1 MDESTQAE
9 SFMDY
14 KKSKEVYFKDIIGQE
29 NTIQLLRS
37 AVAEGRIP
45 HAQLICGP
53 EGVGKLAMAI
63 AYARYLCCTHRNG
76 EDACGECP
84 SCKKIDKLIHPDL
97 HFAFPIY
104 KKDSQKDPHSDD
116 FIDKWRQAVLENP
129 YMNLNHWM
137 GYIGTENQ
145 QGLIY
150 TSQGNEIIRK
160 LTLKSSEGGYKVMVI
175 WMAEKMNEIVSNKLL
190 KMIEEPPAQTVFLLV
205 TENPDLLLPTI
216 QSRVQRLILY
226 PIGESRISEALTERY
241 GLTEADAR
249 QIAHAAAG
257 NWMKAVDTIHL
268 GNRSKEYIE
277 LFMTLMRRSYA
288 RDLKGM
294 RQWSETVAGIG
305 REPQKNFLVY
315 CQRMI
320 RESFICNFHR
330 PEINYMNTDEANFTS
345 RFAPF
350 VNEKNIF
357 GIMDELSEAQRH
369 IEQNVNAKMVFFDL
383 ALKMIMLLKQ

>member
-1 MDESTQAE
+1 M
-9 SFMDY
+9 
-14 KKSKEVYFKDIIGQE
+14 YFKDIIGQE
-29 NTIQLLRS
+29 STIALLRS
-37 AVAEGRIP
+37 AVAEGRVP
-45 HAQLICGP
+45 HAQLICGG
-53 EGVGKLAMAI
+53 EGTGKLVVAI

-84 SCKKIDKLIHPDL
+84 SCKKFDKLVHPDL

-104 KKDSQKDPHSDD
+104 KKESTKPAYSDD
-116 FIDKWRQAVLENP
+116 FIDKWRQAITDNP
-129 YMNLNHWM
+129 YLNLNQWM
-137 GYIGTENQ
+137 SHIGTENQ

-150 TSQGNEIIRK
+150 ASQSEEIIRK
-160 LTLKSSEGGYKVMVI
+160 LTLKSSEGNYKVMII
-175 WMAEKMNEIVSNKLL
+175 WMAEKMNGECSNKLL
-190 KMIEEPPAQTVFLLV
+190 KMIEEPPAQTVFLLIA
-205 TENPDLLLPTI
+205 ENPDLLLPTI
-216 QSRVQRLILY
+216 QSRVQRLPLRPVEEEVIA
-226 PIGESRISEALTERY
+226 RALCDRY
-241 GLTEADAR
+241 GLSDSDAR
-249 QIAHAAAG
+249 QIAHASAG
-257 NWMKAVDTIHL
+257 NWLQAVETIHL
-268 GNRSKEYIE
+268 GSRSKEYIE
-277 LFMTLMRRSYA
+277 LFMALMRRSYA

-294 RQWSETVAGIG
+294 RQWADTVAGMG
-305 REPQKNFLVY
+305 REPQKNFLIY

-330 PEINYMNTDEANFTS
+330 PEINYMNVDEANFTT

>member
-1 MDESTQAE
+1 M
-9 SFMDY
+9 
-14 KKSKEVYFKDIIGQE
+14 YFKDIIGQE
-29 NTIQLLRS
+29 STIALLRS
-37 AVAEGRIP
+37 ALAEGRVP
-45 HAQLICGP
+45 HAQLICGG
-53 EGVGKLAMAI
+53 EGTGKLAVAI

-84 SCKKIDKLIHPDL
+84 SCKKFDKLVHPDL

-104 KKDSQKDPHSDD
+104 KKDSTKPAYSDD
-116 FIDKWRQAVLENP
+116 FIDKWRQAITDNP
-129 YMNLNHWM
+129 YLNLNQWM
-137 GYIGTENQ
+137 SHIGTENQ

-150 TSQGNEIIRK
+150 ASQSEEIIRK
-160 LTLKSSEGGYKVMVI
+160 LTLKSSEGNYKVMII
-175 WMAEKMNEIVSNKLL
+175 WMAEKMNGECSNKLL
-190 KMIEEPPAQTVFLLV
+190 KMIEEPPTQTVFLLIA
-205 TENPDLLLPTI
+205 ENPDLLLPTI
-216 QSRVQRLILY
+216 QSRVQRLPLRPVEEEVIA
-226 PIGESRISEALTERY
+226 RALCDRY
-241 GLTEADAR
+241 GLSDSDAR
-249 QIAHAAAG
+249 QIAHASAG
-257 NWMKAVDTIHL
+257 NWLQAVETIHL
-268 GNRSKEYIE
+268 GSRSKEYIE
-277 LFMTLMRRSYA
+277 LFMALMRRSYA

-294 RQWSETVAGIG
+294 RQWADTVAGMG
-305 REPQKNFLVY
+305 REPQKNFLIY

-330 PEINYMNTDEANFTS
+330 PEINYMNVDEANFTT

>member
-1 MDESTQAE
+1 M
-9 SFMDY
+9 
-14 KKSKEVYFKDIIGQE
+14 YFKDIIGQDSA
-29 NTIQLLRS
+29 IRMLRS

-53 EGVGKLAMAI
+53 EGVGKLAVAV
-63 AYARYLCCTHRNG
+63 AYARYLCCMHHSG
-76 EDACGECP
+76 EEACGECP
-84 SCKKIDKLIHPDL
+84 SCKKFDKLVHPDL

-104 KKDSQKDPHSDD
+104 KKDSGKTPHSDD

-129 YMNLNHWM
+129 YMNLNQWM
-137 GYIGTENQ
+137 DHIGTENQ

-150 TSQGNEIIRK
+150 ASQSEEIIRK
-160 LTLKSSEGGYKVMVI
+160 LTLKSSEGGYKVMII
-175 WMAEKMNEIVSNKLL
+175 WMAEKMNTECSNKLL

-205 TENPDLLLPTI
+205 AENPDLLLPTI
-216 QSRVQRLILY
+216 QSRVQRLTLR
-226 PIGESRISEALTERY
+226 PIEESLIGAALVERY
-241 GLTEADAR
+241 GLTDADAR
-249 QIAHAAAG
+249 QIAHASAG
-257 NWMKAVDTIHL
+257 NWLQAVETIHI

-294 RQWSETVAGIG
+294 RQWADTVAGMG
-305 REPQKNFLVY
+305 REPQKNFLIY

-330 PEINYMNTDEANFTS
+330 PEINYMNTDEATFTS

-357 GIMDELSEAQRH
+357 GIMEELSEAQRH

>member
-1 MDESTQAE
+1 M
-9 SFMDY
+9 
-14 KKSKEVYFKDIIGQE
+14 YFKDIIGQE
-29 NTIQLLRS
+29 STIALLRS
-37 AVAEGRIP
+37 AVAEGRVP
-45 HAQLICGP
+45 HAQLICGG
-53 EGVGKLAMAI
+53 EGTGKLVVAI

-84 SCKKIDKLIHPDL
+84 SCKKFDKLVHPDL

-104 KKDSQKDPHSDD
+104 KKESTKPAYSDD
-116 FIDKWRQAVLENP
+116 FIDKWRQAITDNP
-129 YMNLNHWM
+129 YLNLNQWM
-137 GYIGTENQ
+137 SHIGTENQ

-150 TSQGNEIIRK
+150 ASQSEEIIRK
-160 LTLKSSEGGYKVMVI
+160 LTLKSSEGNYKVMII
-175 WMAEKMNEIVSNKLL
+175 WMAEKMNGECSNKLL
-190 KMIEEPPAQTVFLLV
+190 KMIEEPPAQTVFLLIA
-205 TENPDLLLPTI
+205 ENPDLLLPTI
-216 QSRVQRLILY
+216 QSRVQRLPLRPVEEEVIA
-226 PIGESRISEALTERY
+226 RALCDRF
-241 GLTEADAR
+241 GLSDSDAR
-249 QIAHAAAG
+249 QIAHASAG
-257 NWMKAVDTIHL
+257 NWLQAVETIHL
-268 GNRSKEYIE
+268 GSRSKEYIE
-277 LFMTLMRRSYA
+277 LFMALMRRSYA

-294 RQWSETVAGIG
+294 RQWADTVAGMG
-305 REPQKNFLVY
+305 REPQKNFLIY

-330 PEINYMNTDEANFTS
+330 PEINYMNVDEANFTT

>member
-1 MDESTQAE
+1 M
-9 SFMDY
+9 
-14 KKSKEVYFKDIIGQE
+14 YFKDIIGQE
-29 NTIQLLRS
+29 SATALLRS

-45 HAQLICGP
+45 HAQLICGGV
-53 EGVGKLAMAI
+53 GVGKLALAI

-76 EDACGECP
+76 TDACGECP
-84 SCKKIDKLIHPDL
+84 SCKKFDKLAHPDL

-104 KKDSQKDPHSDD
+104 KKDSNKTPHSDD
-116 FIDKWRQAVLENP
+116 FIDKWRQAVAENP
-129 YMNLNHWM
+129 YMTLNQWM
-137 GYIGTENQ
+137 DHIGTENQ

-150 TSQGNEIIRK
+150 ASQSEEIIRK
-160 LTLKSSEGGYKVMVI
+160 LTLKSSEGGYKVMII
-175 WMAEKMNEIVSNKLL
+175 WMAEKMNAECSNKLL
-190 KMIEEPPAQTVFLLV
+190 KMIEEPPAQTVFLLI

-216 QSRVQRLILY
+216 QSRVQCLTLP
-226 PIGESRISEALTERY
+226 PIEEEVIAHTLCERF
-241 GLTEADAR
+241 GLTDADAL
-249 QIAHAAAG
+249 QIAHASAG
-257 NWMKAVDTIHL
+257 NWLQAMETIHI
-268 GNRSKEYIE
+268 GSRSKEYIE
-277 LFMTLMRRSYA
+277 LFMALMRRSYA

-294 RQWSETVAGIG
+294 RQWADQVAGMG
-305 REPQKNFLVY
+305 REPQKNFLIY

-330 PEINYMNTDEANFTS
+330 PEINYMNADEANFTS

-383 ALKMIMLLKQ
+383 ALKMIMLLKQN

>member
-1 MDESTQAE
+1 M
-9 SFMDY
+9 
-14 KKSKEVYFKDIIGQE
+14 YFRDIIGQE
-29 NTIQLLRS
+29 GAVAMLRS

-45 HAQLICGP
+45 HAQLICGG
-53 EGVGKLAMAI
+53 EGVGKLALAI
-63 AYARYLCCTHRNG
+63 AYSRYLCCTHRND

-84 SCKKIDKLIHPDL
+84 SCKKFDKLAHPDL
-97 HFAFPIY
+97 HFTFPIY
-104 KKDSQKDPHSDD
+104 KKDSNKTPLSDD
-116 FIDKWRQAVLENP
+116 FIDKWRQAVAENP
-129 YMNLNHWM
+129 YMKLSQWM
-137 GYIGTENQ
+137 DYIGTENQ

-150 TSQGNEIIRK
+150 TSQGDEVIRK
-160 LTLKSSEGGYKVMVI
+160 LTLKSSEGGYKIMIV
-175 WMAEKMNEIVSNKLL
+175 WMAEKMNAECSNKLL

-216 QSRVQRLILY
+216 QSRVQRITLR
-226 PIGESRISEALTERY
+226 PIEEEVMARALCERF
-241 GLTEADAR
+241 GLVDSDAR
-249 QIAHAAAG
+249 QVAHASSG
-257 NWMKAVDTIHL
+257 NWLQAMETIHL
-268 GNRSKEYIE
+268 GSRSKEYIE
-277 LFMTLMRRSYA
+277 LFMTLMRKSYM

-294 RQWSETVAGIG
+294 RQWADGVAGMG
-305 REPQKNFLVY
+305 REPQKNFLIY

-330 PEINYMNTDEANFTS
+330 PEINYMNADESNFTS

>member
-1 MDESTQAE
+1 MA
-9 SFMDY
+9 
-14 KKSKEVYFKDIIGQE
+14 
-29 NTIQLLRS
+29 LLRS

-45 HAQLICGP
+45 HAQLICGG
-53 EGVGKLAMAI
+53 EGVGSLAMAI

-76 EDACGECP
+76 TDACGECP
-84 SCKKIDKLIHPDL
+84 SCKKFDKLVHPDL

-104 KKDSQKDPHSDD
+104 KKDSSKTPRSDD
-116 FIDKWRQAVLENP
+116 FIDKWRQAVAENP
-129 YMNLNHWM
+129 CMTLNQWM
-137 GYIGTENQ
+137 GYIGAENQ

-150 TSQGNEIIRK
+150 ASQSEEIIRK
-160 LTLKSSEGGYKVMVI
+160 LTLKSSEGGYKVMII
-175 WMAEKMNEIVSNKLL
+175 WMAEKMNTECSNKLL
-190 KMIEEPPAQTVFLLV
+190 KMIEEPPAQTIFLLV

-216 QSRVQRLILY
+216 QSRVQRLTLR
-226 PIGESRISEALTERY
+226 PIEEEVIARALCERF
-241 GLTEADAR
+241 GLTDADAR
-249 QIAHAAAG
+249 QIAHASAG
-257 NWMKAVDTIHL
+257 NWLQAMETIHL
-268 GNRSKEYIE
+268 GNRTKEYIE
-277 LFMTLMRRSYA
+277 LFMALMRRSYA

-294 RQWSETVAGIG
+294 RQWADTVAGLG
-305 REPQKNFLVY
+305 REPQKNFLIY

-320 RESFICNFHR
+320 RESFICNFRR
-330 PEINYMNTDEANFTS
+330 PEINYMNADEANFTS

>member
-1 MDESTQAE
+1 M
-9 SFMDY
+9 
-14 KKSKEVYFKDIIGQE
+14 YFKDIIGQDSA
-29 NTIQLLRS
+29 IRMLRS

-53 EGVGKLAMAI
+53 EGVGKLAVAV
-63 AYARYLCCTHRNG
+63 AYARYLCCMHRSG
-76 EDACGECP
+76 EEACGECP
-84 SCKKIDKLIHPDL
+84 SCKKFDKLVHPDL

-104 KKDSQKDPHSDD
+104 KKDSGKTPHSDD

-129 YMNLNHWM
+129 YMNLNQWM
-137 GYIGTENQ
+137 DHIGTENQ

-150 TSQGNEIIRK
+150 ASQSEEIIRK
-160 LTLKSSEGGYKVMVI
+160 LTLKSSEGGYKVMII
-175 WMAEKMNEIVSNKLL
+175 WMAEKMNTECSNKLL

-205 TENPDLLLPTI
+205 AENPDLLLPTI
-216 QSRVQRLILY
+216 QSRVQRLTLR
-226 PIGESRISEALTERY
+226 PIEESIISEALIGRY

-249 QIAHAAAG
+249 QIAHASAG
-257 NWMKAVDTIHL
+257 NWLQAVETIHL
-268 GNRSKEYIE
+268 GNRTKEYIE
-277 LFMTLMRRSYA
+277 LFMALMRQAYA
-288 RDLKGM
+288 RNLKGM
-294 RQWSETVAGIG
+294 RQWAETVAGMG
-305 REPQKNFLVY
+305 REPQKNFLIY

-357 GIMDELSEAQRH
+357 GIMEELSEAQRH

>member
-1 MDESTQAE
+1 M
-9 SFMDY
+9 
-14 KKSKEVYFKDIIGQE
+14 YFKDIIGQE
-29 NTIQLLRS
+29 STIALLRS
-37 AVAEGRIP
+37 AVAEGRVP
-45 HAQLICGP
+45 HAQLICGG
-53 EGVGKLAMAI
+53 EGTGKLAVAI

-84 SCKKIDKLIHPDL
+84 SCKKFDKLVHPDL

-104 KKDSQKDPHSDD
+104 KKESTKPAYSDD
-116 FIDKWRQAVLENP
+116 FIDKWRQAITDNP
-129 YMNLNHWM
+129 YLNLNQWM
-137 GYIGTENQ
+137 SHIGTENQ

-150 TSQGNEIIRK
+150 ASQSEEIIRK
-160 LTLKSSEGGYKVMVI
+160 LTLKSSEGNYKVMII
-175 WMAEKMNEIVSNKLL
+175 WMAEKMNGECSNKLL
-190 KMIEEPPAQTVFLLV
+190 KMIEEPPAQTVFLLIA
-205 TENPDLLLPTI
+205 ENPDLLLPTI
-216 QSRVQRLILY
+216 QSRVQRLPLRPVEEEVIA
-226 PIGESRISEALTERY
+226 RALCDRY
-241 GLTEADAR
+241 GLTDSDAR
-249 QIAHAAAG
+249 QIAHASAG
-257 NWMKAVDTIHL
+257 NWLQAVETIHL
-268 GNRSKEYIE
+268 GSRSKEYIE
-277 LFMTLMRRSYA
+277 LFMALMRRSYA

-294 RQWSETVAGIG
+294 RQWADTVAGMG
-305 REPQKNFLVY
+305 REPQKNFLIY

-330 PEINYMNTDEANFTS
+330 PEINYMNVDEANFTT

>member
-1 MDESTQAE
+1 M
-9 SFMDY
+9 
-14 KKSKEVYFKDIIGQE
+14 YFRDIIGQE
-29 NTIQLLRS
+29 GAVAMLRS

-45 HAQLICGP
+45 HAQLICGG
-53 EGVGKLAMAI
+53 EGVGKLALAI
-63 AYARYLCCTHRNG
+63 AYSRYLCCTHRND

-84 SCKKIDKLIHPDL
+84 SCKKFDKLAHPDL
-97 HFAFPIY
+97 HFTFPIY
-104 KKDSQKDPHSDD
+104 KKDSNKTPLSDD
-116 FIDKWRQAVLENP
+116 FIDKWRQAVAENP
-129 YMNLNHWM
+129 YMKLNQWM
-137 GYIGTENQ
+137 DYIGTENQ

-150 TSQGNEIIRK
+150 TSQGDEVIRK
-160 LTLKSSEGGYKVMVI
+160 LTLKSSEGGYKIMIV
-175 WMAEKMNEIVSNKLL
+175 WMAEKMNAECSNKLL

-216 QSRVQRLILY
+216 QSRVQRITLR
-226 PIGESRISEALTERY
+226 PIEEEVMARALCERF
-241 GLTEADAR
+241 GLVDSDAR
-249 QIAHAAAG
+249 QVAHASSG
-257 NWMKAVDTIHL
+257 NWLQAMETIHL
-268 GNRSKEYIE
+268 GSRSKEYIE
-277 LFMTLMRRSYA
+277 LFMTLMRKSYM

-294 RQWSETVAGIG
+294 RQWADGVAGMG
-305 REPQKNFLVY
+305 REPQKNFLIY

-330 PEINYMNTDEANFTS
+330 PEINYMNADESNFTS

>member
-1 MDESTQAE
+1 M
-9 SFMDY
+9 
-14 KKSKEVYFKDIIGQE
+14 YFKDIIGQD
-29 NTIQLLRS
+29 NIVALLRS
-37 AVAEGRIP
+37 AVAEGRVP
-45 HAQLICGP
+45 HAQLICGG
-53 EGVGKLAMAI
+53 EGVGKLAVTI
-63 AYARYLCCTHRNG
+63 AYARYLCCTQRHG

-84 SCKKIDKLIHPDL
+84 SCKKFDKLAHPDL

-104 KKDSQKDPHSDD
+104 KKDSSKTPHSDD
-116 FIDKWRQAVLENP
+116 FIEKWRQAVAENP
-129 YMNLNHWM
+129 YMNLNQWM
-137 GYIGTENQ
+137 DHIGTENQ

-150 TSQGNEIIRK
+150 ASQSEEIIRK
-160 LTLKSSEGGYKVMVI
+160 LTLKSSEGGYKVMII
-175 WMAEKMNEIVSNKLL
+175 WMAEKMNGECSNKLL

-205 TENPDLLLPTI
+205 AENPDMLLSTI
-216 QSRVQRLILY
+216 QSRVQRLTLR
-226 PIGESRISEALTERY
+226 PIEEETITRALCERY
-241 GLTEADAR
+241 GLTDADAR
-249 QIAHAAAG
+249 QIAHASAG
-257 NWMKAVDTIHL
+257 NWLQAVEAIHL
-268 GNRSKEYIE
+268 DNRSKEYIE
-277 LFMTLMRRSYA
+277 LFMMLMRKSYA

-294 RQWSETVAGIG
+294 RQWADSVAGMG

-330 PEINYMNTDEANFTS
+330 PEINYMNVDEANFTS
-345 RFAPF
+345 RFSPF

>member
-1 MDESTQAE
+1 M
-9 SFMDY
+9 
-14 KKSKEVYFKDIIGQE
+14 YFKDIIGQD
-29 NTIQLLRS
+29 NAVHMLRS
-37 AVAEGRIP
+37 PVTEGRIP

-53 EGVGKLAMAI
+53 EGTGKLAVAI
-63 AYARYLCCTHRNG
+63 AYARYLCCSHRNG

-84 SCKKIDKLIHPDL
+84 SCKKFDKLVHPDL

-104 KKDSQKDPHSDD
+104 KKDSNKTPRSDD
-116 FIDKWRQAVLENP
+116 FIDKWRQAALENP
-129 YMNLNHWM
+129 YMNLNQWM
-137 GYIGTENQ
+137 DHIGTENQ

-150 TSQGNEIIRK
+150 ASQSEEIIRK
-160 LTLKSSEGGYKVMVI
+160 LTLKSSEGGYKVMII
-175 WMAEKMNEIVSNKLL
+175 WMAEKMNTECSNKLL

-205 TENPDLLLPTI
+205 AENPDLLLPTI
-216 QSRVQRLILY
+216 QSRVQRLTLR
-226 PIGESRISEALTERY
+226 PIEESIISEALIGRY

-249 QIAHAAAG
+249 QIAHASAG
-257 NWMKAVDTIHL
+257 NWLQAVETIHL
-268 GNRSKEYIE
+268 GNRTKEYIE

-294 RQWSETVAGIG
+294 RQWADTVAGMG
-305 REPQKNFLVY
+305 REPQKNFLIY

-357 GIMDELSEAQRH
+357 GIMEELSEAQRH

>member
-1 MDESTQAE
+1 M
-9 SFMDY
+9 
-14 KKSKEVYFKDIIGQE
+14 YFKDIIGQDSVI
-29 NTIQLLRS
+29 NLLRT
-37 AVAEGRIP
+37 AVVEGRVP
-45 HAQLICGP
+45 HAQLICGG
-53 EGVGKLAMAI
+53 EGVGKLSVAI

-84 SCKKIDKLIHPDL
+84 SCKKFDKLVHPDL

-104 KKDSQKDPHSDD
+104 KKDSSKTPRSDD
-116 FIDKWRQAVLENP
+116 FIDKWRQAVAENP
-129 YMNLNHWM
+129 YMNLNQWM
-137 GYIGTENQ
+137 DHIGTENQ

-150 TSQGNEIIRK
+150 ASQSEEIIRK
-160 LTLKSSEGGYKVMVI
+160 LTLKSSEGGYKVMII
-175 WMAEKMNEIVSNKLL
+175 WMAEKMNGECSNKLL
-190 KMIEEPPAQTVFLLV
+190 KMIEEPPTQTLFLLV
-205 TENPDLLLPTI
+205 SENPDLLLPTI
-216 QSRVQRLILY
+216 QSRVQRLTLR
-226 PIGESRISEALTERY
+226 PIEEKTIARALSEKY
-241 GLTEADAR
+241 GLVESDAQ
-249 QIAHAAAG
+249 QIAHASAG
-257 NWMKAVDTIHL
+257 NWLQAMEAIHL

-277 LFMTLMRRSYA
+277 LFMTLMRKSYA

-294 RQWSETVAGIG
+294 RQWADTAASLG
-305 REPQKNFLVY
+305 REPQKNFLIY

-330 PEINYMNTDEANFTS
+330 LEINYMNADETNFTS

-383 ALKMIMLLKQ
+383 SLKMIMLLKQ

>member
-1 MDESTQAE
+1 M
-9 SFMDY
+9 
-14 KKSKEVYFKDIIGQE
+14 YFKDIIGQD
-29 NTIQLLRS
+29 NVINLLRT
-37 AVAEGRIP
+37 AVVEGRVP
-45 HAQLICGP
+45 HAQLICGG
-53 EGVGKLAMAI
+53 EGVGKLSVAI

-84 SCKKIDKLIHPDL
+84 SCKKFDKLVHPDL

-104 KKDSQKDPHSDD
+104 KKDSSKTPRSDD
-116 FIDKWRQAVLENP
+116 FIDKWRQAVAENP
-129 YMNLNHWM
+129 YMNLNQWM
-137 GYIGTENQ
+137 DHIGTENQ

-150 TSQGNEIIRK
+150 ALQSEEIIRK
-160 LTLKSSEGGYKVMVI
+160 LTLKSSEGGYKVMII
-175 WMAEKMNEIVSNKLL
+175 WMAEKMNGECSNKLL
-190 KMIEEPPAQTVFLLV
+190 KMIEEPPTQTLFLLV
-205 TENPDLLLPTI
+205 SENPDLLLPTI
-216 QSRVQRLILY
+216 QSRVQRLTLR
-226 PIGESRISEALTERY
+226 PIEEKTIARALSEKY
-241 GLTEADAR
+241 GLVESDAQ
-249 QIAHAAAG
+249 QIAHASAG
-257 NWMKAVDTIHL
+257 NWLQAMEAIHL

-277 LFMTLMRRSYA
+277 LFMTLMRKSYA

-294 RQWSETVAGIG
+294 RQWADTAASLG
-305 REPQKNFLVY
+305 REPQKNFLIY

-330 PEINYMNTDEANFTS
+330 PEINYMNADETNFTS

-383 ALKMIMLLKQ
+383 SLKMIMLLKQ

>member
-1 MDESTQAE
+1 M
-9 SFMDY
+9 
-14 KKSKEVYFKDIIGQE
+14 YFRDIIGQDAV
-29 NTIQLLRS
+29 TTLLRS

-45 HAQLICGP
+45 HAQLICGG
-53 EGVGKLAMAI
+53 EGVGKLAVAI

-84 SCKKIDKLIHPDL
+84 SCKKFDKLAHPDL

-104 KKDSQKDPHSDD
+104 KKDSQKTPHSDD
-116 FIDKWRQAVLENP
+116 FIDKWRQAVAENP
-129 YMNLNHWM
+129 YMTLNLWM
-137 GYIGTENQ
+137 DYIGTENQ

-150 TSQGNEIIRK
+150 ASQSEEIIRK
-160 LTLKSSEGGYKVMVI
+160 LTLKSSEGGYKVMII
-175 WMAEKMNEIVSNKLL
+175 WMAEKMNTECSNKLL

-205 TENPDLLLPTI
+205 AENPDLLLPTI
-216 QSRVQRLILY
+216 QSRVQRLTLR
-226 PIGESRISEALTERY
+226 PIEEEVIARALCEKY
-241 GLTEADAR
+241 GLTDTDAR

-257 NWMKAVDTIHL
+257 NWLQAVETIHL

-277 LFMTLMRRSYA
+277 LFMMLMRKSYA

-294 RQWSETVAGIG
+294 RQWADTVAGMG
-305 REPQKNFLVY
+305 REPQKNFLIY

-330 PEINYMNTDEANFTS
+330 PEINYMNVDEANFTT

>member
-1 MDESTQAE
+1 M
-9 SFMDY
+9 
-14 KKSKEVYFKDIIGQE
+14 YFKDIIGQE
-29 NTIQLLRS
+29 NTMAMMRQ

-53 EGVGKLAMAI
+53 EGTGKLAVAI

-84 SCKKIDKLIHPDL
+84 SCKKFDKLVHPDL

-104 KKDSQKDPHSDD
+104 KKDSQKTPHSDD
-116 FIDKWRQAVLENP
+116 FIDKWRQAVAENP
-129 YMNLNHWM
+129 YMNQNQWM
-137 GYIGTENQ
+137 DYIGTENQ

-150 TSQGNEIIRK
+150 ASQSEEIIRK
-160 LTLKSSEGGYKVMVI
+160 LTLKSSEGGYKVMII
-175 WMAEKMNEIVSNKLL
+175 WMAEKMNTECSNKLL
-190 KMIEEPPAQTVFLLV
+190 KMIEEPPAQTIFILV
-205 TENPDLLLPTI
+205 AENPDLLLPTI
-216 QSRVQRLILY
+216 QSRVQRLTLR
-226 PIGESRISEALTERY
+226 PVEEGKISEALTERY
-241 GLTEADAR
+241 GLEETDAR
-249 QIAHAAAG
+249 QIAHASAG
-257 NWMKAVDTIHL
+257 NWLQAVESIHL
-268 GNRSKEYIE
+268 GNRTKEYIE
-277 LFMTLMRRSYA
+277 LFMALMRRSYA

-294 RQWSETVAGIG
+294 RQWADMVAGMG
-305 REPQKNFLVY
+305 REPQKNFLIY

-330 PEINYMNTDEANFTS
+330 PEINYMNIEEANFTS

-357 GIMDELSEAQRH
+357 GIMEELSEAQRH

-383 ALKMIMLLKQ
+383 ALKMIMLLKN

>member
-1 MDESTQAE
+1 MFFRD
-9 SFMDY
+9 
-14 KKSKEVYFKDIIGQE
+14 VIGQE
-29 NTIQLLRS
+29 STVAMMRQ

-45 HAQLICGP
+45 HAQLICGS
-53 EGVGKLAMAI
+53 EGTGKLAVAL

-84 SCKKIDKLIHPDL
+84 SCKKFDKLVHPDL

-104 KKDSQKDPHSDD
+104 KKDSTKNPHSDD
-116 FIDKWRQAVLENP
+116 FIEKWRQAVAENA
-129 YMNLNHWM
+129 YMNLNQWM
-137 GYIGTENQ
+137 DHIGTENQ

-150 TSQGNEIIRK
+150 ASQSEEIIRK
-160 LTLKSSEGGYKVMVI
+160 LTLKSSEGGYKVMII
-175 WMAEKMNEIVSNKLL
+175 WMAEKMNGECSNKLL
-190 KMIEEPPAQTVFLLV
+190 KMIEEPPTQTVFLLV
-205 TENPDLLLPTI
+205 AENPDLLLPTI
-216 QSRVQRLILY
+216 QSRVQRLLLR
-226 PIGESRISEALTERY
+226 PIEEDTISQALHQRY
-241 GLTEADAR
+241 GLTDADAR
-249 QIAHAAAG
+249 QIAHASAG
-257 NWMKAVDTIHL
+257 NWLQAVDAIHL
-268 GNRSKEYIE
+268 GNRSKEHIE
-277 LFMTLMRRSYA
+277 LFMTLMRKSYM

-294 RQWSETVAGIG
+294 RQWAETVAGMG
-305 REPQKNFLVY
+305 REPQKNFLIY

-357 GIMDELSEAQRH
+357 GIMDELSEAQSH

>member
-1 MDESTQAE
+1 M
-9 SFMDY
+9 
-14 KKSKEVYFKDIIGQE
+14 YFRDIIGQE
-29 NTIQLLRS
+29 STIAMLRQ

-53 EGVGKLAMAI
+53 EGTGKLAVAI
-63 AYARYLCCTHRNG
+63 AYARYLCCSHRNG
-76 EDACGECP
+76 EEACGECP
-84 SCKKIDKLIHPDL
+84 SCKKFDKLVHPDL

-104 KKDSQKDPHSDD
+104 QKDSSKTPRSDD
-116 FIDKWRQAVLENP
+116 FIDKWRQAVAENP
-129 YMNLNHWM
+129 YMNLNQWM
-137 GYIGTENQ
+137 DYIGTENQ

-150 TSQGNEIIRK
+150 ASQSEEIIRK
-160 LTLKSSEGGYKVMVI
+160 LTLKSSEGGYKVMII
-175 WMAEKMNEIVSNKLL
+175 WMAEKMNSECSNKLL

-205 TENPDLLLPTI
+205 AENPDLLLPTI
-216 QSRVQRLILY
+216 QSRVQRLALR
-226 PIGESRISEALTERY
+226 PIEEETISNALCAKY

-249 QIAHAAAG
+249 QIAHASAG
-257 NWMKAVDTIHL
+257 NWLQAVETIHL
-268 GNRSKEYIE
+268 GNRSKEHIE
-277 LFMTLMRRSYA
+277 LFMTLMRKSYM

-294 RQWSETVAGIG
+294 RQWADGVAGMG

-330 PEINYMNTDEANFTS
+330 PEINYMNADEANFTS

-357 GIMDELSEAQRH
+357 GIMEELSEAQRH

-383 ALKMIMLLKQ
+383 ALKMIMLLKN

>member
-1 MDESTQAE
+1 M
-9 SFMDY
+9 
-14 KKSKEVYFKDIIGQE
+14 YFKDIIGQE
-29 NTIQLLRS
+29 NTVTILHQ
-37 AVAEGRIP
+37 AVAEGRVP

-53 EGVGKLAMAI
+53 EGTGKLAVAI
-63 AYARYLCCTHRNG
+63 AYARYLCCAHRNG

-84 SCKKIDKLIHPDL
+84 SCKKFDKLVHPDL

-104 KKDSQKDPHSDD
+104 KKDSNKNPHSDD
-116 FIDKWRQAVLENP
+116 FIEKWRQAVAENA
-129 YMNLNHWM
+129 YMNLNQWM
-137 GYIGTENQ
+137 DHIGTENQ

-150 TSQGNEIIRK
+150 ASQSEEIIRK
-160 LTLKSSEGGYKVMVI
+160 LTLKSSEGGYKVMII
-175 WMAEKMNEIVSNKLL
+175 WMAEKMNAECSNKLL

-205 TENPDLLLPTI
+205 AENPDLLLPTI
-216 QSRVQRLILY
+216 QSRVQRLALR
-226 PIGESRISEALTERY
+226 PIEEETIARALCEKY
-241 GLTEADAR
+241 GLVETDAR
-249 QIAHAAAG
+249 QIAHASAG
-257 NWMKAVDTIHL
+257 NWLQAVETIHL
-268 GNRSKEYIE
+268 GNRSKEHIE
-277 LFMTLMRRSYA
+277 LFMTLMRKSYM

-294 RQWSETVAGIG
+294 RQWADGVATMG

-330 PEINYMNTDEANFTS
+330 PEINYMNADEANFTS

>member
-1 MDESTQAE
+1 M
-9 SFMDY
+9 
-14 KKSKEVYFKDIIGQE
+14 YFKDIIGQDSVI
-29 NTIQLLRS
+29 NLLRT
-37 AVAEGRIP
+37 AVVEGRVP
-45 HAQLICGP
+45 HAQLICGG
-53 EGVGKLAMAI
+53 EGVGKLSVAI

-84 SCKKIDKLIHPDL
+84 SCKKFDKLVHPDL

-104 KKDSQKDPHSDD
+104 KKDSSKTPRSDD
-116 FIDKWRQAVLENP
+116 FIDKWRQAVAENP
-129 YMNLNHWM
+129 YMNLNQWM
-137 GYIGTENQ
+137 DHIGTENQ

-150 TSQGNEIIRK
+150 ASQSEEIIRK
-160 LTLKSSEGGYKVMVI
+160 LTLKSSEGGYKVMII
-175 WMAEKMNEIVSNKLL
+175 WMAEKMNGECSNKLL
-190 KMIEEPPAQTVFLLV
+190 KMIEEPPTQTLFLLV
-205 TENPDLLLPTI
+205 SENPDLLLPTI
-216 QSRVQRLILY
+216 QSRVQRLTLR
-226 PIGESRISEALTERY
+226 PIEEKTIARALSEKY
-241 GLTEADAR
+241 GLVESDAQ
-249 QIAHAAAG
+249 QIAHASAG
-257 NWMKAVDTIHL
+257 NWLQAMEAIHL

-277 LFMTLMRRSYA
+277 LFMTLMRKSYA

-294 RQWSETVAGIG
+294 RQWADTAASLG
-305 REPQKNFLVY
+305 REPQKNFLIY

-330 PEINYMNTDEANFTS
+330 PEINYMNADETNFTS

-383 ALKMIMLLKQ
+383 SLKMIMLLKQ

>member
-1 MDESTQAE
+1 M
-9 SFMDY
+9 
-14 KKSKEVYFKDIIGQE
+14 YFKDIIGQD
-29 NTIQLLRS
+29 NAVQMLRS

-53 EGVGKLAMAI
+53 EGTGKLAVAI
-63 AYARYLCCTHRNG
+63 AYARYLCCSHRNG

-84 SCKKIDKLIHPDL
+84 SCKKFDKLVHPDL

-104 KKDSQKDPHSDD
+104 KKDSNKTPRSDD
-116 FIDKWRQAVLENP
+116 FIDKWRQAALENP
-129 YMNLNHWM
+129 YMNLNQWM
-137 GYIGTENQ
+137 DHIGTENQ

-150 TSQGNEIIRK
+150 ASQSEEIIRK
-160 LTLKSSEGGYKVMVI
+160 LTLKSSEGGYKVMII
-175 WMAEKMNEIVSNKLL
+175 WMAEKMNTECSNKLL

-205 TENPDLLLPTI
+205 AENPDLLLPTI
-216 QSRVQRLILY
+216 QSRVQRLMLR
-226 PIGESRISEALTERY
+226 PIEESIISEALIGKY
-241 GLTEADAR
+241 GLAEADAR
-249 QIAHAAAG
+249 QIAHASAG
-257 NWMKAVDTIHL
+257 NWLQAVETIHL
-268 GNRSKEYIE
+268 GNRTKEYIE
-277 LFMTLMRRSYA
+277 LFMALMRQAYA
-288 RDLKGM
+288 RNLKGM
-294 RQWSETVAGIG
+294 RQWAETVAGMG
-305 REPQKNFLVY
+305 REPQKNFLIY

-357 GIMDELSEAQRH
+357 GIMEELSEAQRH

>member
-1 MDESTQAE
+1 M
-9 SFMDY
+9 
-14 KKSKEVYFKDIIGQE
+14 YFKDIIGQDSA
-29 NTIQLLRS
+29 TTLLRS

-45 HAQLICGP
+45 HAQLICGG
-53 EGVGKLAMAI
+53 EGVGKLAVAI

-76 EDACGECP
+76 TDACGECP
-84 SCKKIDKLIHPDL
+84 SCKKFDKLAHPDL

-104 KKDSQKDPHSDD
+104 KKDSNKTPRSDD
-116 FIDKWRQAVLENP
+116 FIDKWRQAVAENP
-129 YMNLNHWM
+129 YMTLNQWM
-137 GYIGTENQ
+137 DHIGTENQ

-150 TSQGNEIIRK
+150 ASQSEEIIRK
-160 LTLKSSEGGYKVMVI
+160 LTLKSSEGGYKVMII
-175 WMAEKMNEIVSNKLL
+175 WMAEKMNTECSNKLL

-205 TENPDLLLPTI
+205 SENPDLLLPTI
-216 QSRVQRLILY
+216 QSRVQRLTLR
-226 PIGESRISEALTERY
+226 PIEEGVIARALCERF
-241 GLTEADAR
+241 GLTDADAR
-249 QIAHAAAG
+249 QIAHASAG
-257 NWMKAVDTIHL
+257 NWLQALETIHL
-268 GNRSKEYIE
+268 GSRSKEYIE
-277 LFMTLMRRSYA
+277 LFMALMRRSYA

-294 RQWSETVAGIG
+294 RQWADTVAGMG
-305 REPQKNFLVY
+305 REPQKNFLIY

-320 RESFICNFHR
+320 RESFICNFRR
-330 PEINYMNTDEANFTS
+330 PEINYMHADEATFTS